1 MGGSHSSDSSSE
13 KAEWVKRE
21 IASGYVV
28 IFSKTTCPYCRMAK
42 NVFKDIGQEVKVI
55 ELNKRNDGGQIQDIL
70 SDMTG
75 ARTVS

>member
-13 KAEWVKRE
+13 KANWVKQE
-21 IASGYVV
+21 IASDCVV
-28 IFSKTTCPYCRMAK
+28 IFSKTTCPYCRKAK
-42 NVFKDIGQEVKVI
+42 NVFKDIGQEAKVI